1 MKANI
6 LSAVV
11 TLVLVGI
18 VSNSTAFAQDKATT
32 EQSLPDAHHPN
43 DKKPGLT
50 DHTPM
55 GADTGMMGKMDMNHM
70 KGMMN
75 DCMESKKDKKM
86 CDQDMMD
93 KCKGEMSQTECTKM
107 MKQAKAHNS
116 TTQKK

>member
-6 LSAVV
+6 LSAVA
-11 TLVLVGI
+11 TLVIVGFI
-18 VSNSTAFAQDKATT
+18 SNTTVFAQDKAPT
-32 EQSLPDAHHPN
+32 EQPQSDAHHPN
-43 DKKPGLT
+43 NKKPGLT
-50 DHTPM
+50 DNTTM
-55 GADTGMMGKMDMNHM
+55 GADAGMMGKMDMNHM

-86 CDQDMMD
+86 CDQDMME

-107 MKQAKAHNS
+107 MKQAKAHSS